1 LRFSARARLFAIAF
15 AWGVCVLAAP
25 SPAAAEWHITPM
37 IGVTF
42 AGGTT
47 FVDLQDAVK
56 NRHTDFGGAVAL
68 LGAGIIG
75 AEAIVVITPGFF
87 EASRTPLS
95 TDLPPP
101 KIESSRTAAVMGN
114 VVLTTPRRWTE
125 YGLRPFVS
133 GGFGLLH
140 VSQTPAAGERGLGV
154 HARVG
159 GFNLGGG
166 AIGFLTPK
174 TGVRFDLRY
183 YRSLRQTDQGEMAFG
198 LASLHYMTASVGLVF
213 RR

>member
-1 LRFSARARLFAIAF
+1 
-15 AWGVCVLAAP
+15 VCLLATP

-47 FVDLQDAVK
+47 FLDLQDAVK
-56 NRHTDFGGAVAL
+56 KRHADFGGAVAI

-75 AEAIVVITPGFF
+75 AEAIVTITPGFF
-87 EASRTPLS
+87 ETSRTPLS

-101 KIESSRTAAVMGN
+101 ELESSRTVAVMGN

-140 VSQTPAAGERGLGV
+140 VSQTPAAAAGLGV

-183 YRSLRQTDQGEMAFG
+183 YRTLRQTDQGAMAIG
-198 LASLHYMTASVGLVF
+198 LASLHYMTASVGVVF

>member
-1 LRFSARARLFAIAF
+1 
-15 AWGVCVLAAP
+15 
-25 SPAAAEWHITPM
+25 
-37 IGVTF
+37 
-42 AGGTT
+42 
-47 FVDLQDAVK
+47 
-56 NRHTDFGGAVAL
+56 
-68 LGAGIIG
+68 
-75 AEAIVVITPGFF
+75 
-87 EASRTPLS
+87 
-95 TDLPPP
+95 
-101 KIESSRTAAVMGN
+101 MGN

-125 YGLRPFVS
+125 YGLRPVLS
-133 GGFGLLH
+133 GGFGLLQ
-140 VSQTPAAGERGLGV
+140 VSHTPTARPDLGV

-183 YRSLRQTDQGEMAFG
+183 YRSLRQTDQGDMAIG

>member
-1 LRFSARARLFAIAF
+1 MCL
-15 AWGVCVLAAP
+15 LATP
-25 SPAAAEWHITPM
+25 STAAAEWHITPT

-47 FVDLQDAVK
+47 FVDLQDAAK
-56 NRHTDFGGAVAL
+56 KRHADFGGAVAL

-75 AEAIVVITPGFF
+75 AEAIVTITPGFF
-87 EASRTPLS
+87 ETDRPPFS
-95 TDLPPP
+95 TAPE
-101 KIESSRTAAVMGN
+101 IESSRTVAVMGN

-133 GGFGLLH
+133 GGFGMLH
-140 VSQTPAAGERGLGV
+140 VSQTPAAAAGLGV

-174 TGVRFDLRY
+174 TGIRFDLRY
-183 YRSLRQTDQGEMAFG
+183 YRSLRQTDQGDMAIG
-198 LASLHYMTASVGLVF
+198 LASLHYMTASVGVVF

>member
-1 LRFSARARLFAIAF
+1 VSL
-15 AWGVCVLAAP
+15 LATS

-37 IGVTF
+37 IGLTF

-47 FVDLQDAVK
+47 FVDLQGAAK
-56 NRHTDFGGAVAL
+56 KRHADFGGAVAL
-68 LGAGIIG
+68 LGPGIIG
-75 AEAIVVITPGFF
+75 TEAIVTITPGFF
-87 EASRTPLS
+87 ETDRTPFS

-101 KIESSRTAAVMGN
+101 EIESSRTVAVMGN

-140 VSQTPAAGERGLGV
+140 VSQTPAAANGLGV
-154 HARVG
+154 HAWVG

-174 TGVRFDLRY
+174 TGIRFDLRY
-183 YRSLRQTDQGEMAFG
+183 YRSLRQTDQGAMAIG
-198 LASLHYMTASVGLVF
+198 LASLHYMTASVGVVF